1 MLPRKDTILVVH
13 PPGGY
18 GKIFLWCLA
27 YFSGQFKKDAV
38 FPPWM
43 LRFPYRGI
51 VPFWPVDQTVINLI
65 TDETFG
71 SEIQTTTDYLHSNNE
86 FLFGC
91 TTAMSRQGPESSQD
105 YINDHKLC
113 FKKIVQLT
121 LDSNCHLMILHNKLK
136 KSKDD
141 GYQQF
146 FNRVIDHCKEPFG
159 ASDSVPVWQLRE
171 MVSFEHSNN
180 NIDQYQ
186 PVVSDQVI
194 NVPIRQLVHNFQ
206 GTVVGVLQCLDLPI
220 VHDDQFDRIKSQWLD
235 SEKFVNVD
243 SLCQQIVSAVL
254 SGQEF
259 EWSADQLSLI
269 DEAYIQ
275 YLLRQNRLELRCY
288 GLDTFPTSSVQLKE
302 LLYPV

>member
-27 YFSGQFKKDAV
+27 YFSGQFRKDAA
-38 FPPWM
+38 FPSWM
-43 LRFPYRGI
+43 LGFPYRGI
-51 VPFWPVDQTVINLI
+51 VPYWPSDQTVINLI

-71 SEIQTTTDYLHSNNE
+71 SEIQTTTEYLHSNNE

-91 TTAMSRQGPESSQD
+91 TTAMSMQSLGSSHD

-121 LDSNCHLMILHNKLK
+121 LDSSCHLMILHNKLK

-159 ASDSVPVWQLRE
+159 ASDPVPVWQLRE
-171 MVSFEHSNN
+171 MVSFEHNN
-180 NIDQYQ
+180 STDQYQ
-186 PVVSDQVI
+186 PVVGDQVI
-194 NVPIRQLVHNFQ
+194 NVPVRQLVHNFQ
-206 GTVVGVLQCLDLPI
+206 GTVVSVLQYLDLPI
-220 VHDDQFDRIKSQWLD
+220 VHDNQFDRIKNQWLD
-235 SEKFVNVD
+235 SEKFVSVD
-243 SLCQQIVSAVL
+243 SLCQHIVSAVL
-254 SGQEF
+254 SDQKF
-259 EWSADQLSLI
+259 EWKSDQLSLI

>member
-1 MLPRKDTILVVH
+1 MLPRKNTILVVH

-27 YFSGQFKKDAV
+27 YFSGQFRKDAKL
-38 FPPWM
+38 PSWM
-43 LRFPYRGI
+43 LKYPYRDIIPYSLNQG
-51 VPFWPVDQTVINLI
+51 VISFI

-71 SEIQTTTDYLHSNNE
+71 SERQTTTEYLHSNNE

-91 TTAMSRQGPESSQD
+91 TTADFGQD
-105 YINDHKLC
+105 LEQQQSYINDHKLC

-121 LDSNCHLMILHNKLK
+121 LDSSCHLMILHNKLK
-136 KSKDD
+136 KSKDG

-159 ASDSVPVWQLRE
+159 ASDPVPVWQLRE
-171 MVSFEHSNN
+171 MVSFEHSNST
-180 NIDQYQ
+180 DQYQ

-194 NVPIRQLVHNFQ
+194 NVPVRQLVHNFQ
-206 GTVVGVLQCLDLPI
+206 GTVVSVLQYLDLPI
-220 VHDDQFDRIKSQWLD
+220 VHDDQFDRIKNQWLD

-243 SLCQQIVSAVL
+243 SLCQHIVSAVL

-269 DEAYIQ
+269 DEAYVQ
-275 YLLRQNRLELRCY
+275 YLLRQNQLELRCY

>member
-27 YFSGQFKKDAV
+27 YFSGQFKKAADL
-38 FPPWM
+38 PPWM
-43 LRFPYRGI
+43 LKYPYRGI
-51 VPFWPVDQTVINLI
+51 VPYWPSDQIVINLI

-71 SEIQTTTDYLHSNNE
+71 SEIQTTTEYLHSNNE

-91 TTAMSRQGPESSQD
+91 TLGMNRQGLERSQD
-105 YINDHKLC
+105 YINNYSRC
-113 FKKIVQLT
+113 FKKIVHLT
-121 LDSNCHLMILHNKLK
+121 LDSSCHLMILHNRLK

-146 FNRVIDHCKEPFG
+146 FNQVIDRCKEPFG
-159 ASDSVPVWQLRE
+159 AADPVPVWQLRE
-171 MVSFEHSNN
+171 MVSFEHNN

-194 NVPIRQLVHNFQ
+194 NVAVRQLVHDFQ
-206 GTVVGVLQCLDLPI
+206 GTVVSVLQYLDLPI
-220 VHDDQFDRIKSQWLD
+220 VHDDQFDRIKNQWLD
-235 SEKFVNVD
+235 SEKFINVD
-243 SLCQQIVSAVL
+243 SLCQHIVSAVL
-254 SGQEF
+254 TGEEF
-259 EWSADQLSLI
+259 KWSADQLTLI

-302 LLYPV
+302 LLYLV

>member
-1 MLPRKDTILVVH
+1 MLPYKDTILVVH
-13 PPGGY
+13 PRGGY

-27 YFSGQFKKDAV
+27 YFSGQFKKGAAI
-38 FPPWM
+38 PSWM
-43 LRFPYRGI
+43 LRYPYRDI
-51 VPFWPVDQTVINLI
+51 MPYWPDQGVISFI

-71 SEIQTTTDYLHSNNE
+71 SERRTTAEYLQGSSE

-91 TTAMSRQGPESSQD
+91 TTALFDQD
-105 YINDHKLC
+105 LEQHQSYINDYKLC

-121 LDSNCHLMILHNKLK
+121 LDSSCHLMLLHNKLK

-141 GYQQF
+141 GYQQL
-146 FNRVIDHCKEPFG
+146 FNRIIDHCREPFG
-159 ASDSVPVWQLRE
+159 ASDPVPVWQLRE

-220 VHDDQFDRIKSQWLD
+220 VHDDHFDRIKSQWLD